1 MARES
6 ALGANTASEGDGAG
20 TTGVRTAPLHSRVQK
35 VCMKRPAEK
44 TEPAPN
50 SRAGI
55 PSVLLRASTRLLGG
69 CSILWLTRH
78 LPGAVPE
85 EARFL
90 VNQALQLLQDHQV
103 LICSPRLNEG
113 LPRPA
118 FPHPVRRPGSALWRR
133 QQTDPKAQ
141 SPGAI
146 FGHGGVSSPI
156 VAPH

>member
-1 MARES
+1 
-6 ALGANTASEGDGAG
+6 
-20 TTGVRTAPLHSRVQK
+20 
-35 VCMKRPAEK
+35 MKRPAEK

-103 LICSPRLNEG
+103 LVCSPRLNE
-113 LPRPA
+113 
-118 FPHPVRRPGSALWRR
+118 
-133 QQTDPKAQ
+133 
-141 SPGAI
+141 
-146 FGHGGVSSPI
+146 VSRDRLSPI
-156 VAPH
+156 LYGDQDQLYGDASRRIRKRNPRGQSLVMVA